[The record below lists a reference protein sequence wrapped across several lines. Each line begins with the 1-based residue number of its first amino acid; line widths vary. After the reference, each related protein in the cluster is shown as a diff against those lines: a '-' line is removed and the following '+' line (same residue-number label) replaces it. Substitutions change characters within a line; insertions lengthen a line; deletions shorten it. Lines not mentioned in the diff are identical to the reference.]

1 VLEPG
6 GVAELRVG
14 QVGETAEQKSREPY
28 LVRLARRRRR
38 DKPPRLSTLLRLLAE
53 SEQKRYTIAE
63 LIDVFQDRTFGALML
78 LFALLNLI
86 PLPPGSSFV
95 LGAPLVVLAAQV
107 TLGLRKIWLPQSILK
122 VRVRTSDL
130 GRVTRRATPYLR
142 RVERLLNPRLTVFFS
157 GTGDRVIGLICL
169 VLAILLFLPIPF
181 ANMLPA
187 LAIAFF
193 SLALLERDGV
203 AALVGLLVAGV
214 ALGVLIAIYGTL
226 WVGVRALLH

>member
-1 VLEPG
+1 MVNETPEDR
-6 GVAELRVG
+6 EL
-14 QVGETAEQKSREPY
+14 EPY

-38 DKPPRLSTLLRLLAE
+38 DKPPRLSTILRLLAE
-53 SEQKRYTIAE
+53 SDKPHYTIAE

-86 PLPPGSSFV
+86 PLPPGSSFI

-107 TLGLRKIWLPQSILK
+107 TMGFRKIWLPQRVLQ
-122 VRVRTSDL
+122 VPVRTSDL

-142 RVERLLNPRLTVFFS
+142 FVERLLNPRLTVFFTS
-157 GTGDRVIGLICL
+157 AGDRVIGLICL
-169 VLAILLFLPIPF
+169 ALAVLLFLPIPF

-193 SLALLERDGV
+193 SLALLERDGA
-203 AALVGLLVAGV
+203 AALVGLLMAGI

>member
-1 VLEPG
+1 
-6 GVAELRVG
+6 
-14 QVGETAEQKSREPY
+14 VGETAEQKSREPY
-28 LVRLARRRRR
+28 LVRLARRRRG
-38 DKPPRLSTLLRLLAE
+38 DKPPRLSTILRLLAE
-53 SEQKRYTIAE
+53 SEQKQYTVAE
-63 LIDVFQDRTFGALML
+63 LVDIFQDRTFGALML

-95 LGAPLVVLAAQV
+95 LGAPLVVLAVQV
-107 TLGLRKIWLPQSILK
+107 TLGFRKIWLPQSVLK

-142 RVERLLNPRLTVFFS
+142 WVERLLNPRLTMFFT
-157 GTGDRVIGLICL
+157 GAGDRVIGLVCL
-169 VLAILLFLPIPF
+169 ALALLLFLPIPF

-203 AALVGLLVAGV
+203 AALVGLLVAGI

>member
-1 VLEPG
+1 VS
-6 GVAELRVG
+6 
-14 QVGETAEQKSREPY
+14 ETAEQRDREPY

-53 SEQKRYTIAE
+53 GEKHQYTVSE

-86 PLPPGSSFV
+86 PLPPGSSFI

-107 TLGLRKIWLPQSILK
+107 TMGFRKIWLPQ
-122 VRVRTSDL
+122 RVLQIPVKASDL
-130 GRVTRRATPYLR
+130 GRVTRRVTPYLR
-142 RVERLLNPRLTVFFS
+142 WVERLLNPRLTIFF
-157 GTGDRVIGLICL
+157 GGGGDRVIGLICL
-169 VLAILLFLPIPF
+169 LLAVLLFLPIPF

-193 SLALLERDGV
+193 SLALIEKDGI
-203 AALVGLLVAGV
+203 AALVGLLMAGV

-226 WVGVRALLH
+226 WVGLRSILH